1 MQLTSLALTKQLI
14 AAPSIT
20 PFDANCQTLVVDLLK
35 TWGFSIEQFEYQG
48 VTNLWARLGNAE
60 PLFVFAGHTDVV
72 PPGPER
78 DWDFPAFTPTEH
90 DGYLYG
96 RGAADMKG
104 GLAAMLIA
112 TQHFLANHNNFNGSI
127 GFLITSAEEGPGEL
141 GTPKILERLTARQE
155 KITWCLIGEPT
166 SNKTLGDM
174 IKIGRRG
181 SLTGRLTIYG
191 KQGHIAYPHLADN
204 PIHRACP
211 ALAELSQ
218 MIWDQGHEHFQP
230 TSFQIAN
237 LQAGTGADNVIPGE
251 LKVQFNLRYSP
262 EITAEQIQQRTQQV
276 LDQHQLNYKIDWHHS
291 GLPFYAQ
298 PAELVKACQ
307 NAIQRVVG
315 ITPELST
322 SGGTSDGRF
331 IAKTGC
337 QVVELGLLN
346 ATIHQANEKVKITDL
361 TKLQEIYQYILQDLL
376 SYTNP
381 VK

>member
-1 MQLTSLALTKQLI
+1 MQLTSLTLTKQLI
-14 AAPSIT
+14 ACPSIT
-20 PFDANCQTLVVDLLK
+20 PCDANCQTLVVDLLK

-48 VTNLWARLGNAE
+48 VTNLWARLGNAD

-72 PPGPER
+72 PPGPEH
-78 DWDFPAFTPTEH
+78 DWNFPAFTPTEH

-112 TQHFLANHNNFNGSI
+112 TRHFLANHNNFNGSI

-141 GTPKILERLTARQE
+141 GTPKILERLAARRD
-155 KITWCLIGEPT
+155 KITWCLIGEPS

-181 SLTGRLTIYG
+181 SLTGKLTIYG

-211 ALAELSQ
+211 ALTKLSQ
-218 MIWDQGHEHFQP
+218 MIWDSGNAYFQP

-237 LQAGTGADNVIPGE
+237 LQAGTGVDNVIPGE

-262 EITAEQIQQRTQQV
+262 EITAEQIQRRTQQV

-291 GLPFYAQ
+291 GLPFYTQ
-298 PAELVKACQ
+298 PAELIKACQ
-307 NAIQRVVG
+307 NAIQKVVG

-331 IAKTGC
+331 IAQTGC

-346 ATIHQANEKVKITDL
+346 ASIHQVNEKVKITDL
-361 TKLQEIYQYILQDLL
+361 AKLQEIYQYILQALL
-376 SYTNP
+376 S
-381 VK
+381 

>member
-14 AAPSIT
+14 AVPSIT
-20 PFDANCQTLVVDLLK
+20 PHDVDCQTILINLLK
-35 TWGFSIEQFEYQG
+35 SWGFSIEQFEYQG
-48 VTNLWARLGNAE
+48 VTNLWARLGNTE

-78 DWDFPAFTPTEH
+78 DWKFPAFTPTEH

-104 GLAAMLIA
+104 ELAAMLIA
-112 TQHFLANHNNFNGSI
+112 TQNFLANQAKFSGSI

-141 GTPKILERLTARQE
+141 GTPKILERLAARNE
-155 KITWCLIGEPT
+155 RITWCLIGEPT
-166 SNKTLGDM
+166 SHTTLGDM

-181 SLTGRLTIYG
+181 SLTGALIIYG
-191 KQGHIAYPHLADN
+191 KQGHVAYPHLADN

-218 MIWDQGHEHFQP
+218 AVWDQGNEHFQP

-237 LQAGTGADNVIPGE
+237 LQAGTGASNVIPGE
-251 LKVQFNLRYSP
+251 LRVQFNLRYSP
-262 EITAEQIQQRTQQV
+262 ELSAKQIQQRVQQI
-276 LDQHQLNYKIDWHHS
+276 LDNYQLNYQLEWDHS
-291 GLPFYAQ
+291 GLPFYCQ

-307 NAIQRVVG
+307 SAIQGVVG
-315 ITPELST
+315 LNPELST

-331 IAKTGC
+331 IAQTGC
-337 QVVELGLLN
+337 QVVELGLVN
-346 ATIHQANEKVKITDL
+346 ATIHQVNERVKITDL
-361 TKLQEIYQYILQDLL
+361 AKLQEIYQQILQNLL
-376 SYTNP
+376 S
-381 VK
+381 